1 MGEDVFLF
9 CKSLREVTLSA
20 SFAEL
25 PDLNTRMSSSA
36 PSLVRFYGEAM
47 DINLARLGKAKPY
60 ILAPKLPI
68 SSIPMSLRPKAAEMF
83 AKHREEYAK
92 EAEETYLKYI
102 KSNKKKLWADRDIL
116 RQLLEESYI
125 TAADLEALL
134 DEAGKREDTETS
146 AMLLEYQ
153 EKTLSRKSV
162 EKRFKL

>member
-20 SFAEL
+20 SFTEL

-36 PSLVRFYGEAM
+36 PSLVRFYG
-47 DINLARLGKAKPY
+47 
-60 ILAPKLPI
+60 
-68 SSIPMSLRPKAAEMF
+68 
-83 AKHREEYAK
+83 

-125 TAADLEALL
+125 TSADLEALL
-134 DEAGKREDTETS
+134 DDAGKREDTETS